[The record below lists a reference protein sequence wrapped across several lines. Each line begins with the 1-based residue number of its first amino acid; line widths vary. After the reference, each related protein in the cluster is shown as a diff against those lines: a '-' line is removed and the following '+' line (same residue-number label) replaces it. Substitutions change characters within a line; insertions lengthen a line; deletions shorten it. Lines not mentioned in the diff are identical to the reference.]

1 MGKIGEQANLCAKIK
16 TIHMFELPLFPLNTV
31 LFPGAPIHLHI
42 FEARYQ
48 QMIGLCIEERRPF
61 GVVLIRSGK
70 EANAP
75 LATPYRVGCTAN
87 IIQVQRLEQGRFN
100 VVAIGQERF
109 RILTLDA
116 DTQPYLIG
124 QVELYPIRVTDPKEL
139 EQQAARLRHYFKKF
153 VAAVIEVSGN
163 AVDIGDLPEDALG
176 LAYIAATVLQIGV
189 HQKQALLEQTDA
201 AMLFNQLLHLYRRE
215 QALLKAMILHGEQ
228 QDDAPYSLN

>member
-1 MGKIGEQANLCAKIK
+1 
-16 TIHMFELPLFPLNTV
+16 MFELPLFPLNTV
-31 LFPGAPIHLHI
+31 LFPGAPLHLHI
-42 FEARYQ
+42 FEERYQ
-48 QMIGLCIEERRPF
+48 KMIKLCLEEHRPF
-61 GVVLIRSGK
+61 GVVLIRYGQ

-100 VVAIGQERF
+100 IVAIGQERF

-116 DTQPYLIG
+116 DSQPYLIG
-124 QVELYPIRVTDPKEL
+124 QVELYPFRIADQQGL
-139 EQQAARLRHYFKKF
+139 EQQAARLRRYFQKF

-201 AMLFNQLLHLYRRE
+201 ATLLEQLLYLYRRE
-215 QALLKAMILHGEQ
+215 QALLKAMILHNEHQGDE
-228 QDDAPYSLN
+228 PYSLN